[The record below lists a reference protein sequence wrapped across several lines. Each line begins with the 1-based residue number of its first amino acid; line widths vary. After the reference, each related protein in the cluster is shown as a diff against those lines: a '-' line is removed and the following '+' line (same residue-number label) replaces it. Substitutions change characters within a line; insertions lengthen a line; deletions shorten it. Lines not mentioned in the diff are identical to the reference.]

1 MSVAGTSR
9 SSKEPSVLSKEKKS
23 DPATKKVGKLGSLS
37 ASTTMDNKLLREKI
51 ERMEAGRPFVQWRS
65 RQ

>member
-1 MSVAGTSR
+1 M
-9 SSKEPSVLSKEKKS
+9 LSKEKKS